1 MQLKELGDLGEN
13 IACDY
18 LQNHEYQ
25 IIERNFKCRQGEID
39 VIAADLQKKELV
51 FIEIKTRTSLNYG
64 LPSVA
69 VTKKKREH
77 IFKSIEYYIYKNHIR
92 NIAIR
97 LDVMEIYLYRS
108 SNKVNHIKKA
118 FI

>member
-1 MQLKELGDLGEN
+1 MRLKDVGNLGEN

-25 IIERNFKCRQGEID
+25 IIERNFRCKQGEID
-39 VIAADLQKKELV
+39 VIAHDLKKEELV
-51 FIEIKTRTSLNYG
+51 FIVIKTITSLNYG
-64 LPSVA
+64 FPSEA
-69 VTKKKREH
+69 VNKKKKEH
-77 IFKSIEYYIYKNHIR
+77 IYRSIEYYIYKNHIK
-92 NIAIR
+92 NISIR

-108 SNKVNHIKKA
+108 TNKVNHIKKA